1 MTGVTIRAFRRSD
14 VEAVV
19 NLQNACNEA
28 DGWGFRETVQSF
40 ELKTADPT
48 VQPERHSFVAEVNGR
63 IVGHAWLYREKGTRL
78 VAFPSVEPSW
88 RGQGIEKCLLE
99 RLWAAAS
106 AFAEP
111 VLDVPVRLRQT
122 AYASALQE
130 LGFRPV
136 RSWWLMRID
145 LRGELPLP
153 AFPPGLELRPFVVGQ
168 DEVLLTD
175 LINDVFSDHWGE
187 GLHTL
192 DEIRREVA
200 SPSFAAD
207 LLLFAQKDGQA
218 IGYVWSWVDP
228 QRTAMTGDAC
238 AYIGDLGVRSACRR
252 QGLGRALLLRA
263 LHDVKRR
270 GVVAA
275 ELDVDGPNV
284 SAKHLYES
292 VGFRDY
298 QELRWYRQKLNP
310 EHQDTKT
317 PRHKDTKTLGQ

>member
-1 MTGVTIRAFRRSD
+1 VIGVTMRAFHPSD

-19 NLQNACNEA
+19 NLENTCNEA
-28 DGWGFRETVQSF
+28 DGWGFRQTIQSF
-40 ELKTADPT
+40 ELQMADPAI
-48 VQPERHSFVAEVNGR
+48 QLERHSFVAEVNGQ
-63 IVGHAWLYREKGTRL
+63 IVGYARLYCEKGTRL

-88 RGQGIEKCLLE
+88 RGQGIEKRLLE
-99 RLWAAAS
+99 LMWAAAS
-106 AFAEP
+106 GFAEP
-111 VLDVPVRLRQT
+111 VLDVPVRPRQT

-145 LRGELPLP
+145 LRGELPPP
-153 AFPPGLELRPFVVGQ
+153 AFPAGIELRPFVVGQ
-168 DEVLLTD
+168 DEVLLTE

-187 GLHTL
+187 GVHTL
-192 DEIRREVA
+192 DEIVREVA

-218 IGYVWSWVDP
+218 IGYVWSWVGP
-228 QRTAMTGDAC
+228 EHAAAPGGAC
-238 AYIGDLGVRSACRR
+238 AYIGDLGVRSAWRR

-270 GVVAA
+270 GAVAA
-275 ELDVDGPNV
+275 ELDVDGPNA

-298 QELRWYRQKLNP
+298 QELCWYRKDLESQ
-310 EHQDTKT
+310 HQDARAQK
-317 PRHKDTKTLGQ
+317 